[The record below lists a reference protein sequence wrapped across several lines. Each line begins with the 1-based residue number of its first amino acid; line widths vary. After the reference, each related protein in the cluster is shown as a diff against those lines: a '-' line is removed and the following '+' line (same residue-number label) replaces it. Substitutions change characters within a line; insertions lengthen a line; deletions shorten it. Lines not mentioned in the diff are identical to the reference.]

1 MKRTDRERWARDF
14 NWTCVPE
21 AFPAVLQGYR
31 YLFGLD
37 RTMLADR
44 SGIRGLVVAALER
57 GGREPTV
64 EELWRLS
71 GPIGGEEEPNP
82 SRWQVMLA
90 AAFLSW
96 PVPELFS
103 VVAARQANPETLW
116 RASARAEALFASA
129 ADAADR
135 IGRQAR
141 ELLDAY
147 VDDGRRLWPRFGQ
160 ASLPHWHRAAHRTA
174 WFEVAW
180 YSDES
185 GLVALDRALARFT
198 DLPEPDTAEWV
209 DLAGALWEYWTRR
222 GQHVPGNTR
231 DIRPDPDR
239 FSRLERYWAELS
251 VPNRTVLLGL
261 ARALL
266 GQ

>member
-1 MKRTDRERWARDF
+1 MKRSDRDRWAQDF
-14 NWTCVPE
+14 HWTAIPE
-21 AFPAVLQGYR
+21 ALPAVLQGYR

-44 SGIRGLVVAALER
+44 SGVRGIFVAAFEH
-57 GGREPTV
+57 GRRAPTP

-71 GPIGGEEEPNP
+71 GPIGEEEEPNLA
-82 SRWQVMLA
+82 RWQVLLA
-90 AAFLSW
+90 AAFLSD
-96 PVPELFS
+96 PGPELFAP
-103 VVAARQANPETLW
+103 VAARDADPESHW
-116 RASARAEALFASA
+116 RAASRAEALFASA

-135 IGRQAR
+135 IDRAAR

-147 VDDGRRLWPRFGQ
+147 VDDGRRYWPRFGQ
-160 ASLPHWHRAAHRTA
+160 ASLPHWHRFAHRTA

-180 YSDES
+180 FSDGS
-185 GLVALDRALARFT
+185 GQNALDRALARFS
-198 DLPEPDTAEWV
+198 DLPEPDTQEWV
-209 DLAGALWEYWTRR
+209 ELAGALWEVWTRR
-222 GQHVPGNTR
+222 GRNVPSNTR
-231 DIRPDPDR
+231 DLRPDPDR
-239 FSRLERYWAELS
+239 LERLERYWAELS